1 METVSRV
8 SAEFDRAK
16 AAESRGPAGW
26 AEAAQRYKGL
36 VMSFSTADDP
46 EDARFVEQSVTNLCS
61 LMVQKSEAHA
71 IAALQEELRPVF
83 LVLPRAKTAKIV
95 RAIIDALAKVPGSED
110 LQVQACKDCI
120 AWCVEG
126 KRTFLRQRVEAKLA
140 ALYLS
145 QSKFQPALE
154 LLTVLLK
161 EVRKLD
167 DKVLLVE
174 GLVIETR
181 IHLEL
186 KNVPKSKASLTAAK
200 ANANAIH
207 CPPSLQADIDM
218 LSGILNARE
227 GDFKTSYSY
236 FYEAFEALNQL
247 GDSARA
253 LDAIKYMILAKI
265 MADSPGD
272 ANIIGSSKSGLKYAG
287 PELHALLEVAKTQQ
301 QRSLL
306 MFEETVSK
314 YGAYLTKDP
323 VIAHHLH
330 DLNETLL
337 EQNLLKIVEPYS
349 RVEIAHVASVIRLSE
364 ERVLKKLSDMILDGK
379 LFGTLDQ
386 GIGVLVVFEKQKV
399 GSFYSDILS
408 CIENTSVALDSLHEK
423 SLKLV
428 A

>member
-1 METVSRV
+1 MESRV
-8 SAEFDRAK
+8 AIEFDRAK
-16 AAESRGPAGW
+16 T
-26 AEAAQRYKGL
+26 AEARGAWADALGKYKAL
-36 VMSFSTADDP
+36 ALSFTAADDP
-46 EDARFVEQSVTNLCS
+46 EDARFVEQAVNNLCS
-61 LMVQKSEAHA
+61 ILVQRSEASA
-71 IAALQEELRPVF
+71 VAALQEELRPVF
-83 LVLPRAKTAKIV
+83 LVLPRAKTAKVV
-95 RAIIDALAKVPGSED
+95 RTIIDMLAKIPGSEE

-120 AWCVEG
+120 NWCVEG

-145 QSKFQPALE
+145 QSKYQPALE
-154 LLTVLLK
+154 LLNVLLK

-174 GLVIETR
+174 ALVIETR
-181 IHLEL
+181 IHLAL

-207 CPPSLQADIDM
+207 CPPSLQADIDV
-218 LSGILNARE
+218 LSGVLNARE

-247 GDSARA
+247 GDTARA
-253 LDAIKYMILAKI
+253 LDAIKYMVLTKI
-265 MADSPGD
+265 MADSPAE
-272 ANIIGSSKSGLKYAG
+272 ANVIGSSKSGLKYAG

-306 MFEETVSK
+306 LFEETVNK
-314 YGAYLTKDP
+314 YSEYLLKDP
-323 VIAHHLH
+323 IIAHHLR

-337 EQNLLKIVEPYS
+337 EQNLVKIVEPYS
-349 RVEIAHVASVIRLSE
+349 RVEISHIASVIRLPVD
-364 ERVLKKLSDMILDGK
+364 RVLKKLSDMILDGK

-386 GIGVLVVFEKQKV
+386 GIGILVVFEKQQV

-408 CIENTSVALDSLHEK
+408 CLDNTSVALDSLHEK
-423 SLKLV
+423 SLKLI

>member
-1 METVSRV
+1 MESRV
-8 SAEFDRAK
+8 AIEFERAK
-16 AAESRGPAGW
+16 TMEVRGAW
-26 AEAAQRYKGL
+26 AEAVAKYKGL
-36 VMSFSTADDP
+36 ALSFTSADDP
-46 EDARFVEQSVTNLCS
+46 EDGRFVEQAVSNLCG
-61 LMVQKSEAHA
+61 LLVQRNEAA
-71 IAALQEELRPVF
+71 AVAALQEELRPVF
-83 LVLPRAKTAKIV
+83 LVLPRAKTAKV
-95 RAIIDALAKVPGSED
+95 VKTIIDMLAKIPGSEA

-120 AWCVEG
+120 DWCVEG

-145 QSKFQPALE
+145 QSKYQPALE
-154 LLTVLLK
+154 LLSVLLK

-174 GLVIETR
+174 ALVIETR
-181 IHLEL
+181 IHLAL
-186 KNVPKSKASLTAAK
+186 KNVPKAKASLTAAK

-207 CPPSLQADIDM
+207 CPPSLQADIDI
-218 LSGILNARE
+218 LSGVLNARE

-247 GDSARA
+247 GDTPRA
-253 LDAIKYMILAKI
+253 LDAIKYMVLTKI
-265 MADSPGD
+265 MADSPAE
-272 ANIIGSSKSGLKYAG
+272 ANVIGSSKSGLKYAG

-306 MFEETVSK
+306 LFEETVNK
-314 YGAYLTKDP
+314 YSEYLLKDQ
-323 VIAHHLH
+323 VIAHHLR

-337 EQNLLKIVEPYS
+337 EQNLVKIVEPYS
-349 RVEIAHVASVIRLSE
+349 RVEIAHIASVIRLPI

-386 GIGVLVVFEKQKV
+386 GIGILVVFEKQQV

-423 SLKLV
+423 SLKLI